1 MNKFKNGLKKIL
13 SYIAARRLLRYS
25 IIVVVVI
32 ILLPTGV
39 ILTNKYFNNK
49 VNNIEDTKEESLNI
63 NDSDKIKDNSI
74 TKGIIET
81 DVVADKTYS
90 KHTLSDGFSTL
101 SEDDYNSSSNTDKNN
116 ITNST
121 SNNISQSIDKSSLT
135 GIDLEIL
142 EGYEFNPKKDL
153 KLQATDKDGRN
164 ISDSIIIEKNNV
176 NTTIPGSYIVKASV
190 KLSNGQYKE
199 REFNVIVKE
208 TTLEVSLKSFKS
220 IKVNIKKGEKIGA
233 TRVIPLIIDEK
244 KILEA
249 EKIIKEKIISV
260 EEIKPKKAVLITTG
274 NEVYKGRIKDAFLP
288 VMKEKLEYYGSEI
301 VKQIILPDNK
311 EMITENILKAIEE
324 DKVDMI
330 ICTGGMSVDPDDVT
344 PSAIKD
350 CNGEIV
356 TYGAPVLPGAMF
368 LLAYYKNIPILGVP
382 SCAMYSKRT
391 IFDLVLPRIL
401 ADEKLS
407 FEDIARFGNGGMCL
421 NCEICSF
428 PHCSFGK

>member
-1 MNKFKNGLKKIL
+1 MKQIRIEDSVGCIL
-13 SYIAARRLLRYS
+13 SHDVTKIVPGEFKGRLFKKGHVIREEDIPKLLDIGKEHIYVWEPKKGQLHENDAAIRVKDLVLGQGCYISEEIKEGKIDFFANTQGIVKINKDLLLKLNLLGE
-25 IIVVVVI
+25 IIVSTI
-32 ILLPTGV
+32 H
-39 ILTNKYFNNK
+39 NNTP
-49 VNNIEDTKEESLNI
+49 V
-63 NDSDKIKDNSI
+63 
-74 TKGIIET
+74 
-81 DVVADKTYS
+81 
-90 KHTLSDGFSTL
+90 
-101 SEDDYNSSSNTDKNN
+101 
-116 ITNST
+116 
-121 SNNISQSIDKSSLT
+121 
-135 GIDLEIL
+135 
-142 EGYEFNPKKDL
+142 
-153 KLQATDKDGRN
+153 
-164 ISDSIIIEKNNV
+164 
-176 NTTIPGSYIVKASV
+176 
-190 KLSNGQYKE
+190 
-199 REFNVIVKE
+199 
-208 TTLEVSLKSFKS
+208 
-220 IKVNIKKGEKIGA
+220 KKGEKIGA

-330 ICTGGMSVDPDDVT
+330 ICTGGMSVGPDDVT

>member
-1 MNKFKNGLKKIL
+1 MKQIRIEDSVGCIL
-13 SYIAARRLLRYS
+13 SHDVTKIVPGEFKGRLFKKGHVIREEDIPKLLDIGKEHIYVWEPKKGQLHENDAAIRVKDLVLGQGCYISEEIKEGKIDFFANTQGIVKINKGLLLKLNLLGE
-25 IIVVVVI
+25 IIVSTI
-32 ILLPTGV
+32 H
-39 ILTNKYFNNK
+39 NNTP
-49 VNNIEDTKEESLNI
+49 V
-63 NDSDKIKDNSI
+63 
-74 TKGIIET
+74 
-81 DVVADKTYS
+81 
-90 KHTLSDGFSTL
+90 
-101 SEDDYNSSSNTDKNN
+101 
-116 ITNST
+116 
-121 SNNISQSIDKSSLT
+121 
-135 GIDLEIL
+135 
-142 EGYEFNPKKDL
+142 
-153 KLQATDKDGRN
+153 
-164 ISDSIIIEKNNV
+164 
-176 NTTIPGSYIVKASV
+176 
-190 KLSNGQYKE
+190 
-199 REFNVIVKE
+199 
-208 TTLEVSLKSFKS
+208 
-220 IKVNIKKGEKIGA
+220 KKGEKIGA

-301 VKQIILPDNK
+301 VKQVILPDNK

-356 TYGAPVLPGAMF
+356 TYGVPVLPGAMF

>member
-1 MNKFKNGLKKIL
+1 MKQIRIEDSVGCIL
-13 SYIAARRLLRYS
+13 SHDVTKIVPGEFKGRLFKKGHVIREEDIPKLLDIGKEHIYVWEPKKEQFHENDAAIRVKDLVLGQGCYISEEIKEGKIDFFANTQGIVKINKDLLLKLNLLGE
-25 IIVVVVI
+25 IIVSTI
-32 ILLPTGV
+32 H
-39 ILTNKYFNNK
+39 NNTP
-49 VNNIEDTKEESLNI
+49 V
-63 NDSDKIKDNSI
+63 
-74 TKGIIET
+74 
-81 DVVADKTYS
+81 
-90 KHTLSDGFSTL
+90 
-101 SEDDYNSSSNTDKNN
+101 
-116 ITNST
+116 
-121 SNNISQSIDKSSLT
+121 
-135 GIDLEIL
+135 
-142 EGYEFNPKKDL
+142 
-153 KLQATDKDGRN
+153 
-164 ISDSIIIEKNNV
+164 
-176 NTTIPGSYIVKASV
+176 
-190 KLSNGQYKE
+190 
-199 REFNVIVKE
+199 
-208 TTLEVSLKSFKS
+208 
-220 IKVNIKKGEKIGA
+220 KKGEKIGA

-301 VKQIILPDNK
+301 VKQVILPDNK

>member
-1 MNKFKNGLKKIL
+1 MKQIRIEDSVGCIL
-13 SYIAARRLLRYS
+13 SHDVTKIVPGEFKGRLFKKGHVIREEDIPKLLDIGKEHIYVWETKKGQLHENDAAIRVKDLVLGQGCYISEEIKEGKIDFFANTQGIVKINKDLLLKLNLLGE
-25 IIVVVVI
+25 IIVSTI
-32 ILLPTGV
+32 H
-39 ILTNKYFNNK
+39 NNTP
-49 VNNIEDTKEESLNI
+49 V
-63 NDSDKIKDNSI
+63 
-74 TKGIIET
+74 
-81 DVVADKTYS
+81 
-90 KHTLSDGFSTL
+90 
-101 SEDDYNSSSNTDKNN
+101 
-116 ITNST
+116 
-121 SNNISQSIDKSSLT
+121 
-135 GIDLEIL
+135 
-142 EGYEFNPKKDL
+142 
-153 KLQATDKDGRN
+153 
-164 ISDSIIIEKNNV
+164 
-176 NTTIPGSYIVKASV
+176 
-190 KLSNGQYKE
+190 
-199 REFNVIVKE
+199 
-208 TTLEVSLKSFKS
+208 
-220 IKVNIKKGEKIGA
+220 KKGEKIGA

-288 VMKEKLEYYGSEI
+288 VMKEKLEHYGSEI

-311 EMITENILKAIEE
+311 EMITENILKVIEE

>member
-1 MNKFKNGLKKIL
+1 MKQIRIEDSVGCIL
-13 SYIAARRLLRYS
+13 SHDVTKIVPGEFKGRLFKKGHVIREEDIPKLLDIGKEHIYVWEPKKGQLHENDAAIRVKDLVLGEGCYISEEIKEGKIDFFANTQGIVKINKDLLLKLNLLGE
-25 IIVVVVI
+25 IIVSTI
-32 ILLPTGV
+32 H
-39 ILTNKYFNNK
+39 NNTP
-49 VNNIEDTKEESLNI
+49 V
-63 NDSDKIKDNSI
+63 
-74 TKGIIET
+74 
-81 DVVADKTYS
+81 
-90 KHTLSDGFSTL
+90 
-101 SEDDYNSSSNTDKNN
+101 
-116 ITNST
+116 
-121 SNNISQSIDKSSLT
+121 
-135 GIDLEIL
+135 
-142 EGYEFNPKKDL
+142 
-153 KLQATDKDGRN
+153 
-164 ISDSIIIEKNNV
+164 
-176 NTTIPGSYIVKASV
+176 
-190 KLSNGQYKE
+190 
-199 REFNVIVKE
+199 
-208 TTLEVSLKSFKS
+208 
-220 IKVNIKKGEKIGA
+220 KKGEKIGA

>member
-1 MNKFKNGLKKIL
+1 MKQIRIEDAVGCIL
-13 SYIAARRLLRYS
+13 SHDVTKIVPGEFKGRLFKKGHVIKEEDIPKLLDIGKEHIYVWEQKEGELHENDAAIRIKDLVLGEGCSISEEIKEGKIDFFAARQGLLKINKDELLKLNLLGE
-25 IIVVVVI
+25 IIVA
-32 ILLPTGV
+32 TMH
-39 ILTNKYFNNK
+39 NNTPVK
-49 VNNIEDTKEESLNI
+49 V
-63 NDSDKIKDNSI
+63 
-74 TKGIIET
+74 
-81 DVVADKTYS
+81 
-90 KHTLSDGFSTL
+90 
-101 SEDDYNSSSNTDKNN
+101 
-116 ITNST
+116 
-121 SNNISQSIDKSSLT
+121 
-135 GIDLEIL
+135 
-142 EGYEFNPKKDL
+142 
-153 KLQATDKDGRN
+153 
-164 ISDSIIIEKNNV
+164 
-176 NTTIPGSYIVKASV
+176 
-190 KLSNGQYKE
+190 
-199 REFNVIVKE
+199 
-208 TTLEVSLKSFKS
+208 
-220 IKVNIKKGEKIGA
+220 GEKIGA

-249 EKIIKEKIISV
+249 EKIINEKIISV
-260 EEIKPKKAVLITTG
+260 KEIKPKKAVLITTG

-301 VKQIILPDNK
+301 VRQVILPDNK

-368 LLAYYKNIPILGVP
+368 LLAYYKNTPILGVP

-391 IFDLVLPRIL
+391 IFDLVLPRVL

-407 FEDIARFGNGGMCL
+407 LEDIAMYGNGGMCL
-421 NCEICSF
+421 NCGICSF

>member
-1 MNKFKNGLKKIL
+1 MKQIRIEDSVGCIL
-13 SYIAARRLLRYS
+13 SHDVTKIVPGEFKGRLFKKGHVIREEDIPKLLDIGKEHIYVWEPKKGQLHENDAAIRVKDLVLGQGCYISEEIKEGKIDFFANTQGIVKINKGLLLKLNLLGE
-25 IIVVVVI
+25 IIVSTI
-32 ILLPTGV
+32 H
-39 ILTNKYFNNK
+39 NNTP
-49 VNNIEDTKEESLNI
+49 V
-63 NDSDKIKDNSI
+63 
-74 TKGIIET
+74 
-81 DVVADKTYS
+81 
-90 KHTLSDGFSTL
+90 
-101 SEDDYNSSSNTDKNN
+101 
-116 ITNST
+116 
-121 SNNISQSIDKSSLT
+121 
-135 GIDLEIL
+135 
-142 EGYEFNPKKDL
+142 
-153 KLQATDKDGRN
+153 
-164 ISDSIIIEKNNV
+164 
-176 NTTIPGSYIVKASV
+176 
-190 KLSNGQYKE
+190 
-199 REFNVIVKE
+199 
-208 TTLEVSLKSFKS
+208 
-220 IKVNIKKGEKIGA
+220 KKGEKIGA

-301 VKQIILPDNK
+301 VKQVILPDNK

-401 ADEKLS
+401 ADEKLP

>member
-1 MNKFKNGLKKIL
+1 MKQIRIEDSVGCIL
-13 SYIAARRLLRYS
+13 SHDVTKIVPGEFKGRLFKKGHVIREEDIPKLLDIGKEHIYVWEPKKGQLHENDAAIRVKDLVLGQGCYISEEIKEGKIDFFANTQGIVKINKDLLLKLKLLGE
-25 IIVVVVI
+25 IIVSTI
-32 ILLPTGV
+32 H
-39 ILTNKYFNNK
+39 NNTP
-49 VNNIEDTKEESLNI
+49 V
-63 NDSDKIKDNSI
+63 
-74 TKGIIET
+74 
-81 DVVADKTYS
+81 
-90 KHTLSDGFSTL
+90 
-101 SEDDYNSSSNTDKNN
+101 
-116 ITNST
+116 
-121 SNNISQSIDKSSLT
+121 
-135 GIDLEIL
+135 
-142 EGYEFNPKKDL
+142 
-153 KLQATDKDGRN
+153 
-164 ISDSIIIEKNNV
+164 
-176 NTTIPGSYIVKASV
+176 
-190 KLSNGQYKE
+190 
-199 REFNVIVKE
+199 
-208 TTLEVSLKSFKS
+208 
-220 IKVNIKKGEKIGA
+220 KKGEKIGA

>member
-1 MNKFKNGLKKIL
+1 MKQIRIEDSVGCIL
-13 SYIAARRLLRYS
+13 SHDVTKIVPGEFKGRLFKKGHVIREEDIPKLLDIGKEHIYVWEPKKGQLHENDAAIRVKDLVLGQGCYISEEIKEGKIDFFANTQGIVKINKDLLLKLNLLGE
-25 IIVVVVI
+25 IIVSTI
-32 ILLPTGV
+32 H
-39 ILTNKYFNNK
+39 NNTP
-49 VNNIEDTKEESLNI
+49 V
-63 NDSDKIKDNSI
+63 
-74 TKGIIET
+74 
-81 DVVADKTYS
+81 
-90 KHTLSDGFSTL
+90 
-101 SEDDYNSSSNTDKNN
+101 
-116 ITNST
+116 
-121 SNNISQSIDKSSLT
+121 
-135 GIDLEIL
+135 
-142 EGYEFNPKKDL
+142 
-153 KLQATDKDGRN
+153 
-164 ISDSIIIEKNNV
+164 
-176 NTTIPGSYIVKASV
+176 
-190 KLSNGQYKE
+190 
-199 REFNVIVKE
+199 
-208 TTLEVSLKSFKS
+208 
-220 IKVNIKKGEKIGA
+220 KKGEKIGA

-301 VKQIILPDNK
+301 VKQIILADNK

>member
-1 MNKFKNGLKKIL
+1 MKQIRIEDSVGCIL
-13 SYIAARRLLRYS
+13 SHDVTKIVPGEFKGRLFKKGHVIREEDIPKLLDIGKEHIYVWEPKKGQLHENDAAIRVKDLVLGQGCYISEEINEGKIDFFANTQGVLKINKDLLLKLNLLGE
-25 IIVVVVI
+25 IIVSTI
-32 ILLPTGV
+32 H
-39 ILTNKYFNNK
+39 NNTP
-49 VNNIEDTKEESLNI
+49 V
-63 NDSDKIKDNSI
+63 
-74 TKGIIET
+74 
-81 DVVADKTYS
+81 
-90 KHTLSDGFSTL
+90 
-101 SEDDYNSSSNTDKNN
+101 
-116 ITNST
+116 
-121 SNNISQSIDKSSLT
+121 
-135 GIDLEIL
+135 
-142 EGYEFNPKKDL
+142 
-153 KLQATDKDGRN
+153 
-164 ISDSIIIEKNNV
+164 
-176 NTTIPGSYIVKASV
+176 
-190 KLSNGQYKE
+190 
-199 REFNVIVKE
+199 
-208 TTLEVSLKSFKS
+208 
-220 IKVNIKKGEKIGA
+220 KKGEKIGA

-301 VKQIILPDNK
+301 VKQVILPDNK

>member
-1 MNKFKNGLKKIL
+1 MKQIRIEDSVGCIL
-13 SYIAARRLLRYS
+13 SHDVTKIVPGEFKGRLFKKGHVIREEDIPKLLDIGKEHIYVWEPKKGQLHENDAAIRVKDLVLGQGCYISEEIKEGKIDFFANTQGIVKINKDLLLKLNLLGE
-25 IIVVVVI
+25 IIVSTI
-32 ILLPTGV
+32 H
-39 ILTNKYFNNK
+39 NNTP
-49 VNNIEDTKEESLNI
+49 V
-63 NDSDKIKDNSI
+63 
-74 TKGIIET
+74 
-81 DVVADKTYS
+81 
-90 KHTLSDGFSTL
+90 
-101 SEDDYNSSSNTDKNN
+101 
-116 ITNST
+116 
-121 SNNISQSIDKSSLT
+121 
-135 GIDLEIL
+135 
-142 EGYEFNPKKDL
+142 
-153 KLQATDKDGRN
+153 
-164 ISDSIIIEKNNV
+164 
-176 NTTIPGSYIVKASV
+176 
-190 KLSNGQYKE
+190 
-199 REFNVIVKE
+199 
-208 TTLEVSLKSFKS
+208 
-220 IKVNIKKGEKIGA
+220 KKGEKIGA

-249 EKIIKEKIISV
+249 EKIIKEKIIRV

>member
-1 MNKFKNGLKKIL
+1 MKQIRIEDSVGCIL
-13 SYIAARRLLRYS
+13 SHDVTKIVPGEFKGRLFKKGHVIREEDIPKLLDIGKEHIYVWEPKKGQLHENDAAIRVKDLVLGQGCYISEEIKEGKIDFFANTQGIVKINKDLLLKLNLLGE
-25 IIVVVVI
+25 IIVSTI
-32 ILLPTGV
+32 H
-39 ILTNKYFNNK
+39 NNTP
-49 VNNIEDTKEESLNI
+49 V
-63 NDSDKIKDNSI
+63 
-74 TKGIIET
+74 
-81 DVVADKTYS
+81 
-90 KHTLSDGFSTL
+90 
-101 SEDDYNSSSNTDKNN
+101 
-116 ITNST
+116 
-121 SNNISQSIDKSSLT
+121 
-135 GIDLEIL
+135 
-142 EGYEFNPKKDL
+142 
-153 KLQATDKDGRN
+153 
-164 ISDSIIIEKNNV
+164 
-176 NTTIPGSYIVKASV
+176 
-190 KLSNGQYKE
+190 
-199 REFNVIVKE
+199 
-208 TTLEVSLKSFKS
+208 
-220 IKVNIKKGEKIGA
+220 KKGEKIGA

-301 VKQIILPDNK
+301 VKQIILPDIK